1 MRNCCTFGLVGVFL
15 FLGGCASHSAQYADK
30 DEQID
35 LYLSTMD
42 DKHFVWCKLDLEQCR
57 NDFEKWKFT
66 PRGRTIITEFEKEDA
81 GQTYNTHHVP
91 NLFRTHFVDESQLT
105 EEVRKQVAG
114 NESGALGNAYSSVD
128 QHEDLLPKGMHV
140 SPKIY
145 GPELPSD
152 YGTYAEGYTSP

>member
-15 FLGGCASHSAQYADK
+15 FLGGCASHSAHYADQ

-114 NESGALGNAYSSVD
+114 HESGALGNAYSSVD

-152 YGTYAEGYTSP
+152 YGTYAEDYTSP